1 MRIVKSGDGDDS
13 NISRNNYIIKV
24 IEKIM
29 EVPDLNK
36 KNDCISI
43 PKPDNTDHDINI
55 KYINSIGTEIT
66 SDNTYLYNLIMKTIC
81 EFNTTNG
88 VRQEKSIIPGKT
100 RDISTGEKYNPIQ
113 LQQIIINVLQF
124 TVDNYKNKLSDISS
138 SKILRGG
145 KTLKKYK

>member
-1 MRIVKSGDGDDS
+1 
-13 NISRNNYIIKV
+13 
-24 IEKIM
+24 
-29 EVPDLNK
+29 
-36 KNDCISI
+36 
-43 PKPDNTDHDINI
+43 
-55 KYINSIGTEIT
+55 
-66 SDNTYLYNLIMKTIC
+66 MKTIC